1 MTDRSLE
8 NWKKVQKL
16 AVYKI
21 LPNTDRIEKESSLGK
36 Q

>member
-8 NWKKVQKL
+8 NRKMVQKL

-21 LPNTDRIEKESSLGK
+21 LPNTDRIEKQSRLGK
-36 Q
+36 